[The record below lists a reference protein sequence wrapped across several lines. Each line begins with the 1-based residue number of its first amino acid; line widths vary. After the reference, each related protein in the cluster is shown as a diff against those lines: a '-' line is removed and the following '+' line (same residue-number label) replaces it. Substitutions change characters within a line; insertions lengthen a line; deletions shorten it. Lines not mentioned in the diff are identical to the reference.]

1 MRAIF
6 APKIRLI
13 LSVKAL
19 FFRYWIK
26 LSGDPDQFP
35 LNARIFH
42 SVCLISILGL
52 AYNVPFNYLVGLEAV
67 SIASAVVL
75 ALTATLYY
83 QSRFQGHT
91 RISIFLANFV
101 GIGLFTLNY
110 FLNSGINGPTS
121 LFFLLFLLIT
131 IAINPVEQNKVWIPI
146 NVLIV
151 AGLYSFEYFYP
162 EFVPDTYND
171 RPTKYI
177 DEISAYIV
185 IAILAYFCADYIRRA
200 YENEKQSTIDK
211 SRSIEYKNLQI
222 SIQNK
227 ELERLNA
234 QKNKLMSIVAHDLRS
249 PLSNIQN
256 YLELLS
262 GFDLDELE
270 RVEIKKD
277 LLSSTKET
285 LSMLGK
291 LLAWSKSQAH
301 GLVVSSENI
310 LLAELLEGTMLLE
323 KAAAAQKGILLD
335 YHFASDHMIYG
346 DREMM
351 QLVVRNFVGN
361 AIKFTSPEGRVT
373 VASVRR
379 GEECVITIQDTGIG
393 ISPQR
398 QDELFSLNA
407 KSTFGTG
414 GEKGVGLGLLL
425 CHEYVT
431 AQNGSIWFESIQG
444 NGTCFYISMPSA
456 TESLVK
462 A

>member
-1 MRAIF
+1 M
-6 APKIRLI
+6 
-13 LSVKAL
+13 SVKTQL
-19 FFRYWIK
+19 YKYWIK
-26 LSGDPDQFP
+26 LSGSSEQFP
-35 LNARIFH
+35 LHARIFH

-52 AYNVPFNYLVGLEAV
+52 AYNVPFNYMVGLGAV
-67 SIASAVVL
+67 AVASAIVL
-75 ALTATLYY
+75 GLTATLYY
-83 QSRFQGHT
+83 QSRFRGNT
-91 RISIFLANFV
+91 KNSIFLVNFV
-101 GIGLFTLNY
+101 GIGLFTINY
-110 FLNSGINGPTS
+110 FLNSGINGPTA

-131 IAINPVEQNKVWIPI
+131 IAINPVEQNRVWIPI
-146 NVLIV
+146 NVIV
-151 AGLYSFEYFYP
+151 VIGLYTFEYFYP
-162 EFVPDTYND
+162 EYIPDTYND
-171 RPTKYI
+171 RLTKFV
-177 DEISAYIV
+177 DEISAYVV
-185 IAILAYFCADYIRRA
+185 IAILAFFCADYIRRA
-200 YENEKQSTIDK
+200 YENEKQLTIDK
-211 SRSIEYKNLQI
+211 SRSIEDKNLQI
-222 SIQNK
+222 IMQNK

-249 PLSNIQN
+249 PLANIQN

-262 GFDLDELE
+262 GFDLDESQ

-285 LSMLGK
+285 LSMLTK

-301 GLVVSSENI
+301 GLVVSSENMQ
-310 LLAELLEGTMLLE
+310 LGELLEGTLLLE
-323 KAAAAQKGILLD
+323 RAAAAQKGIKLE
-335 YHFASDHMIYG
+335 YHFPSDHAIYA

-361 AIKFTSPEGRVT
+361 AIKFTPADGKVMVS
-373 VASVRR
+373 SVRR
-379 GEECVITIQDTGIG
+379 GDDCIITIQDTGIG

-444 NGTCFYISMPSA
+444 NGTCFYISMPFSSKIPDSVGLAVTSA
-456 TESLVK
+456 
-462 A
+462 